1 MTAISG
7 SSTCALGCAR
17 SAAARPQLSIKG
29 RVRKRAPSNNHG
41 DQTMTAVTDPS
52 DVQGDAISRFE
63 TEFAAKRRSARL
75 NWFLGSAIFVVLF
88 MITAWLGD
96 FFKVTQVTL
105 PDGSRDWRW
114 IIPAGIPR
122 LGDYVVNMIPTLRWE
137 TLGSDLA
144 EWFWRWRIW
153 LVLLIETILIAFMAT
168 VLGVVGG
175 FLLSFPAARNL
186 SPNKWVLWIS
196 RRYLEIARTVPELVW
211 ALIFVFCFSVGP
223 MAGVLAIGLHATGA
237 LGKLYSEVNENI
249 DMRPLDGVKAAGG
262 TWFDQIRYGA
272 VPQILPNIISY
283 TLLRFEINVRASS
296 IIGYVGAGGLR
307 QEFRTAMSLQE
318 YTDLSALFVIIFVTV
333 MVIDYGSEKLRHRVI
348 GMEKHP

>member
-1 MTAISG
+1 MTADMSAGANAPAQHISDFERDY
-7 SSTCALGCAR
+7 AD
-17 SAAARPQLSIKG
+17 K
-29 RVRKRAPSNNHG
+29 RKRSLRAWTIG
-41 DQTMTAVTDPS
+41 T
-52 DVQGDAISRFE
+52 
-63 TEFAAKRRSARL
+63 
-75 NWFLGSAIFVVLF
+75 VLF
-88 MITAWLGD
+88 LLIFAITSWLGD

-122 LGDYVVNMIPTLRWE
+122 LGEYIEQTIPVLRWE
-137 TLGSDLA
+137 TFGADLA

-153 LVLLIETILIAFMAT
+153 MNLLFETILIAFMAT
-168 VLGVVGG
+168 VFGVAGG
-175 FLLSFPAARNL
+175 FLLSFPASRNL
-186 SPNKWVLWIS
+186 APNKWVLWIT

-249 DMRPLDGVKAAGG
+249 DMRPLEGVKAAGG

-272 VPQILPNIISY
+272 VPQVLPNILSY

-296 IIGYVGAGGLR
+296 IIGYVGAGGLG
-307 QEFRTAMSLQE
+307 QEFRTAMSFQE
-318 YTDLSALFVIIFVTV
+318 YTDLSALFVIIFITV
-333 MVIDYGSEKLRHRVI
+333 VIIDYGSEKLRHRVI
-348 GMEKHP
+348 GLEDRT